1 MQWTFPT
8 SFDRPQTWHS
18 STNRVNYSRVT
29 PWIKKIRHHLAWFTL
44 RSLTHGEQEAFF
56 ITYMFTVKNHF
67 HVLFFGHDSCITDFS
82 DNLDTRWIK
91 LEILEKDENEKQIWF
106 ASGATFISSDLSI
119 WTLGHHLISLIIFEI
134 IRWIKNIVAI
144 SCHSLRS
151 WCTGLDVRVYGTCMR
166 FNWYDVMWRRRNS
179 TSQDLFATRGWT
191 I

>member
-1 MQWTFPT
+1 MRPSRSSRLLLSFSLPFQRPFEEAMQWTFPT

-82 DNLDTRWIK
+82 DNFDTRWIK

-106 ASGATFISSDLSI
+106 ASSATFISSDLSI

-134 IRWIKNIVAI
+134 IRWIKNSRHQLPFVTILVYW
-144 SCHSLRS
+144 SR
-151 WCTGLDVRVYGTCMR
+151 CTRVWNVHA
-166 FNWYDVMWRRRNS
+166 F
-179 TSQDLFATRGWT
+179 
-191 I
+191 